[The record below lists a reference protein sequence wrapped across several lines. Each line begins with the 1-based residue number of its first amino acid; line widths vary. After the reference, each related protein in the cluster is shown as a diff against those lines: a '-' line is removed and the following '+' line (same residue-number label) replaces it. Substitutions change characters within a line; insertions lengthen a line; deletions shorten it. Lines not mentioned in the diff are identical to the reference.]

1 MKIKFLPILTLLI
14 ASFALTS
21 CFNAS
26 EELWIDSDGTGRY
39 ESTNDFSS
47 LYPFMLMGLQQGDT
61 GDSATEEEEDEK
73 DFENDMKRL
82 LLAEKTDTVFDLSG
96 IFAAAAAEKGVT
108 LDQMMAEMEAEM
120 KADDT
125 MPEDQKEAIFGMIKG
140 LMDMKLR
147 MQASQAEQ
155 MLKTTS
161 IQRFQNLNE
170 LTNFGETMSGLIPL
184 LAGAGGGVPTEALGA
199 MDQLFNSMTQFDLDG
214 RTLRIRRAGID
225 LQALAG
231 DNAEAQQSIGM
242 LKMFLG
248 NQPYRLVVHLP
259 GKVKKISSD
268 YVTKVDKTTVALE
281 IPMSELFN
289 PDLRVD
295 AEITFKG
302 LKK

>member
-302 LKK
+302 